1 MKLKRIYI
9 ENYKTYRKLDLNLE
23 VTDERPIILIGG
35 ANGCGKTTLFDAI
48 YHALYGLQITNRR
61 QFEEIFNSGVK
72 NEVGMVDKSIVLEVT
87 FSGRV
92 LGQETPYKLR
102 RSYLYTGER
111 VLESVVLNM
120 DGNTYTYGSGST
132 VAQRSTNEMIVN
144 KIISANLPA
153 ELSNYFL
160 FDAMKTSDLVKEEQI
175 NKLIMKNINSVMG
188 FNKYTQLENA
198 ASVYL
203 DEKKA
208 ERLENEN
215 MRKEYIH
222 LTRQKVELEKE
233 VAQLNDDYNAALN
246 YANEHKQQYEQ
257 LKEGR
262 NSDDVVRDKMRQ
274 IEESINNYAKKEK
287 EYRQDADTI
296 SKEIEL
302 KVIMPKLANII
313 STEVEL
319 ILNEKEDVSAARG
332 NILNAQ
338 QIEMVTESVVS
349 LLQERYPQM
358 GKISIG
364 EIVEE
369 IKRAQDNSDD
379 YNDKYSYLNEADT
392 NVLRNLV
399 QQSYTNPFLALDER
413 RGSLELELADMPKK
427 NEQLEE
433 YKRVLIGKDYSI
445 IELYEANDRK
455 ISELKTK
462 MVEKKNDI
470 KELERKISTYDYDM
484 PQVPDPQYDMLC
496 KLPSFFK
503 SLSRKLLQAKKANI
517 ERMMKEQLNINL
529 VIYAG
534 YIGRVELSADDS
546 DEISFKMFHKNGNE
560 IYLSQLNAGA
570 KQTVMQVLLK
580 VLYEL
585 GDYDPPVMIDTVMG
599 VLDKESREVIINHY
613 FPDLAHQTILL
624 STDTEITTETD
635 FKKIVAYVAK
645 TYTLHRDQEQ
655 QCTMVSEDY
664 FGLQTYDF
672 FFLKVHIKSV

>member
-1 MKLKRIYI
+1 MKLKRICI
-9 ENYKTYRKLDLNLE
+9 ENYKTYRRLDLNLE
-23 VTDERPIILIGG
+23 VAADRPIILIGG

-48 YHALYGLQITNRR
+48 YHALYGLKITNKR

-72 NEVGMVDKSIVLEVT
+72 NESGMEEKSIVLEVT
-87 FSGRV
+87 FSGVV
-92 LGQETPYKLR
+92 LGQETPYRLR
-102 RSYLYTGER
+102 RAYMYTGGR

-120 DGNTYTYGSGST
+120 NGNSYTYGSGST
-132 VAQRSTNEMIVN
+132 AVQRSTNEAIVN

-188 FNKYTQLENA
+188 FNKYTQLQNA
-198 ASVYL
+198 ASACL

-215 MRKEYIH
+215 MRREYLN

-233 VAQLNDDYNAALN
+233 TASLNDDYNQALN
-246 YANEHKQQYEQ
+246 YANDHKQQYEQ

-262 NSDDVVRDKMRQ
+262 NSDEVIRDKMRQ
-274 IEESINNYAKKEK
+274 IEESVNSYYKKEK
-287 EYRQDADTI
+287 EYRQDAETV
-296 SKEIEL
+296 SKDLEL
-302 KVIMPKLANII
+302 RVFLPKVANII
-313 STEVEL
+313 STEVEV
-319 ILNEKEDVSAARG
+319 ILNEKEQMASVRG
-332 NILNAQ
+332 NILNDQ
-338 QIEMVTESVVS
+338 QIEKVTQEVVG
-349 LLQERYPQM
+349 LLKTRCPQLA
-358 GKISIG
+358 GVSIS
-364 EIVEE
+364 EIVAE
-369 IKRAQDNSDD
+369 IKRAQDMSED
-379 YNDKYSYLNEADT
+379 YNDKYAYLSDKDVS
-392 NVLRNLV
+392 VLKNLV
-399 QQSYTNPFLALDER
+399 QQSYSNPYIALDER
-413 RGSLELELADMPKK
+413 RENLNLELADLPKK
-427 NEQLEE
+427 QQQLEE
-433 YKRVLIGKDYSI
+433 YKRALTGSDYSI

-455 ISELKTK
+455 IDELKRQIA
-462 MVEKKNDI
+462 EKKACI
-470 KELERKISTYDYDM
+470 KDLEKKISTYDYDM
-484 PQVPDPQYDMLC
+484 PQVPDPQYDLLC
-496 KLPSFFK
+496 KLPDFFK
-503 SLSRKLLQAKKANI
+503 TLSGKLLKAKKTSI

-546 DEISFKMFHKNGNE
+546 DEISFKIFHKNGNE

-599 VLDKESREVIINHY
+599 VLDKESREVIINSY

-635 FKKIVAYVAK
+635 FKKIVTYVAR
-645 TYTLHRDQEQ
+645 TYTLHRNQEL
-655 QCTMVSEDY
+655 QCTTVSEDY
-664 FGLQTYDF
+664 FGLKIYDF
-672 FFLKVHIKSV
+672 

>member
-72 NEVGMVDKSIVLEVT
+72 NEVGMVDRSIVLEVT

-160 FDAMKTSDLVKEEQI
+160 FDAMKISDLVKEEQI

-672 FFLKVHIKSV
+672 

>member
-23 VTDERPIILIGG
+23 VTSDRPIILIGG

-48 YHALYGLQITNRR
+48 YSALYGLKISNKR

-72 NEVGMVDKSIVLEVT
+72 NESGIEGKTIMLEIT
-87 FSGRV
+87 FSGVV
-92 LGQETPYKLR
+92 LGQETPYRLR
-102 RSYLYTGER
+102 RAYKFVDGKIQ
-111 VLESVVLNM
+111 ESNVLNM
-120 DGNTYTYGSGST
+120 NGNSYTYGTGST
-132 VAQRSTNEMIVN
+132 AVKRSTNEAIVN

-188 FNKYTQLENA
+188 FNKYTQLQNA
-198 ASVYL
+198 ASAYL

-215 MRKEYIH
+215 LRAEYLK
-222 LTRQKVELEKE
+222 LTKQKVEMERD
-233 VAQLNDDYNAALN
+233 VASLNDAYNDALN
-246 YANEHKQQYEQ
+246 YANDHKQQYEQ

-262 NSDDVVRDKMRQ
+262 NSDEVIRDKMCQ
-274 IEESINNYAKKEK
+274 IEESINSYYQK
-287 EYRQDADTI
+287 EYRQDAEAI
-296 SKEIEL
+296 SKDLEL
-302 KVIMPKLANII
+302 RVFLPKVANII

-319 ILNEKEDVSAARG
+319 ILNEKEQVASARG
-332 NILNAQ
+332 NILNDQ
-338 QIEMVTESVVS
+338 QIEKVTQEVVE
-349 LLQERYPQM
+349 LLKAKYPQLAEVS
-358 GKISIG
+358 IS
-364 EIVEE
+364 EIIAE
-369 IKRAQDNSDD
+369 IKKAQDESED
-379 YNDKYSYLNEADT
+379 YNDKFSYLSDKDVS
-392 NVLRNLV
+392 VLKNLV
-399 QQSYTNPFLALDER
+399 QQSYSNPYIALDER
-413 RGSLELELADMPKK
+413 RENLDLELVDMPKK
-427 NEQLEE
+427 KEQLEE
-433 YKRVLIGKDYSI
+433 YKRALTGSDYSI
-445 IELYEANDRK
+445 IELYEANDRRIEEIKAK
-455 ISELKTK
+455 IA
-462 MVEKKNDI
+462 EKKASI
-470 KELERKISTYDYDM
+470 KELEKKISTYDYDM

-496 KLPSFFK
+496 KLPGFFK
-503 SLSRKLLQAKKANI
+503 TLSRKLLQAKKASI

-546 DEISFKMFHKNGNE
+546 EEISFKIFHKNGNE

-599 VLDKESREVIINHY
+599 VLDKESREVIINRY

-635 FKKIVAYVAK
+635 FKKIVAYVAR

-655 QCTMVSEDY
+655 QCTTVSEDY
-664 FGLQTYDF
+664 FGLQIYDF
-672 FFLKVHIKSV
+672 

>member
-72 NEVGMVDKSIVLEVT
+72 NEVGMVDRSIVLEVT

-338 QIEMVTESVVS
+338 QIEMVTESMVS

-672 FFLKVHIKSV
+672 

>member
-72 NEVGMVDKSIVLEVT
+72 NEVGMVDRSIVLEVT

-198 ASVYL
+198 ASVSL

-672 FFLKVHIKSV
+672 

>member
-72 NEVGMVDKSIVLEVT
+72 NEVGMVDRSIVLEVT

-664 FGLQTYDF
+664 FGL
-672 FFLKVHIKSV
+672 

>member
-23 VTDERPIILIGG
+23 VSADRPIILIGG

-48 YHALYGLQITNRR
+48 YHALYGLKIGNKR

-72 NEVGMVDKSIVLEVT
+72 NESGMEEKSIVLEVT
-87 FSGRV
+87 FSGVV
-92 LGQETPYKLR
+92 LGQETPYRLR
-102 RSYLYTGER
+102 RAYLYTGGR
-111 VLESVVLNM
+111 VLESNVLNM
-120 DGNTYTYGSGST
+120 NGNSYTYGSGST
-132 VAQRSTNEMIVN
+132 AIQRSTNEAIVN

-188 FNKYTQLENA
+188 FNKYTQLQNA
-198 ASVYL
+198 ASAYL

-215 MRKEYIH
+215 LRAEYLK
-222 LTRQKVELEKE
+222 LTKQKVELERD
-233 VAQLNDDYNAALN
+233 VANLNDAYNEALN
-246 YANEHKQQYEQ
+246 YANDHKQQYEQ

-262 NSDDVVRDKMRQ
+262 NSDEVIRDKMRQ
-274 IEESINNYAKKEK
+274 IEESINSYYQKER
-287 EYRQDADTI
+287 EYRQDAEAI
-296 SKEIEL
+296 SKDLEL
-302 KVIMPKLANII
+302 RVFLPKVANII

-319 ILNEKEDVSAARG
+319 ILNEKEQVASARG
-332 NILNAQ
+332 NILNDQ
-338 QIEMVTESVVS
+338 QIEKVTQEVVE
-349 LLQERYPQM
+349 LLKAKYPQLAEVS
-358 GKISIG
+358 IS
-364 EIVEE
+364 EIIAE
-369 IKRAQDNSDD
+369 IKQKQEASED
-379 YNDKYSYLNEADT
+379 YNDKYGYLSDKDVS
-392 NVLRNLV
+392 VLKSLV
-399 QQSYTNPFLALDER
+399 QQSYSNPYVALDER
-413 RGSLELELADMPKK
+413 RENLNLELADMPKK
-427 NEQLEE
+427 QEQLEE
-433 YKRVLIGKDYSI
+433 YKRALTGSDYSI
-445 IELYEANDRK
+445 IERYEANDRK
-455 ISELKTK
+455 IEELKAQ
-462 MVEKKNDI
+462 MAEKKASI
-470 KELERKISTYDYDM
+470 KELEKKISTYDYDM

-496 KLPSFFK
+496 KLPGFFK
-503 SLSRKLLQAKKANI
+503 TLSRKLLQAKKASI

-546 DEISFKMFHKNGNE
+546 EEISFKIFHKNGNE

-599 VLDKESREVIINHY
+599 VLDKESREVIINRY

-635 FKKIVAYVAK
+635 FKKIVAYVAR

-655 QCTMVSEDY
+655 QCTTVSEDY
-664 FGLQTYDF
+664 FGLQIYDF
-672 FFLKVHIKSV
+672 

>member
-9 ENYKTYRKLDLNLE
+9 ENYKTYRNLDLNLE
-23 VTDERPIILIGG
+23 VTDDRPIILIGG

-48 YHALYGLQITNRR
+48 YHALYGLKIPNKRA
-61 QFEEIFNSGVK
+61 FEEVFNSGVK
-72 NEVGMVDKSIVLEVT
+72 NERGMDGKNIVLEVS
-87 FSGRV
+87 FSGVV

-102 RSYLYTGER
+102 RSYQFTDGR

-120 DGNTYTYGSGST
+120 NGNSFVYGTGST
-132 VAQRSTNEMIVN
+132 AVQRSTNEAIVN

-188 FNKYTQLENA
+188 FNKYTQLQTAA
-198 ASVYL
+198 ASFL
-203 DEKKA
+203 AEKKA

-215 MRKEYIH
+215 LRAEYTN
-222 LTRQKVELEKE
+222 LTKSKTERERELT
-233 VAQLNDDYNAALN
+233 QLNEEYSEALN
-246 YANEHKQQYEQ
+246 YANDRKQQYEQ

-262 NSDDVVRDKMRQ
+262 NSDEVIRDKMRQ
-274 IEESINNYAKKEK
+274 IEEAIRNYYKKEK
-287 EYRQDADTI
+287 DYRQDAETL
-296 SKEIEL
+296 SKDLEL
-302 KVIMPKLANII
+302 KVIMPKLASIVR
-313 STEVEL
+313 TEVEL
-319 ILNEKEDVSAARG
+319 ILNEKEEVASARS
-332 NILNAQ
+332 NILNDE
-338 QIEMVTESVVS
+338 QIRRVTRNIIDLIE
-349 LLQERYPQM
+349 ERYRVE
-358 GKISIG
+358 GKIDVDT
-364 EIVEE
+364 IVGE
-369 IKRAQDNSDD
+369 IKRAQDDSDD
-379 YNDKYSYLNEADT
+379 YNDKYGFLNEVDT
-392 NVLRNLV
+392 QVLKNLV
-399 QQSYTNPFLALDER
+399 QQGYSNPFTTLDER
-413 RGSLELELADMPKK
+413 RVSINQELEDMPKREK
-427 NEQLEE
+427 QLEE
-433 YKRVLIGKDYSI
+433 YTRALTGSDYSI

-455 ISELKTK
+455 IEELKGK
-462 MVEKKNDI
+462 IAAKKNEI
-470 KELERKISTYDYDM
+470 KELEKKISTYDYDM

-496 KLPSFFK
+496 KLPDFFK
-503 SLSRKLLQAKKANI
+503 TLSKKLLNAKKASI

-546 DEISFKMFHKNGNE
+546 EEISFKIFHKNGNE

-599 VLDKESREVIINHY
+599 VLDKESRDVIINMY

-624 STDTEITTETD
+624 STDTEITTEND
-635 FKKIVAYVAK
+635 FKKIMAYVAR
-645 TYTLHRDQEQ
+645 TYTLHRNQEE
-655 QCTMVSEDY
+655 QCTTISEDY

-672 FFLKVHIKSV
+672 